1 MATNIE
7 IEAKVLISSEEYEN
21 IINTYAGKVIAEY
34 DQVNYYIDSDD
45 FDLKNI
51 GVGLRVRLKDG
62 IYTLTLK
69 APMSEGL
76 LEKNNSLTEV
86 QFNALF
92 KKGVLPECDIK
103 EFVKMLGK
111 NPETLKVQTVL
122 ITHRKEIMV
131 EDENI
136 NFSIDK
142 NKYNDLVDFEL
153 ECSGNSLSR
162 AKDYLKRLCSVSNI
176 LYKDNQKSKETR
188 ALESIKK

>member
-7 IEAKVLISSEEYEN
+7 IEAKVLINSDEYEN

-34 DQVNYYIDSDD
+34 DQVNYYIDSDN

-111 NPETLKVQTVL
+111 DPETLKVQTVL

-136 NFSIDK
+136 SFSIDK

>member
-111 NPETLKVQTVL
+111 DPETLKVQTVL

>member
-7 IEAKVLISSEEYEN
+7 IEAKVLINANEYEN
-21 IINTYAGKVIAEY
+21 IVNTYAGKVIAEY
-34 DQVNYYIDSDD
+34 DQDNYYIDSDN

-76 LEKNNSLTEV
+76 LEKNNPLTEV
-86 QFNALF
+86 QFKALL

-103 EFVKMLGK
+103 EFIKMLGK
-111 NPETLKVQTVL
+111 DPLTLKVQTEL

-131 EDENI
+131 EDESI
-136 NFSIDK
+136 TFSIDK
-142 NKYNDLVDFEL
+142 NKYNNIEDYEL